1 MQIVRFWTAVCQLP
15 PHSRGVP
22 GGWYCLACQPQ
33 RGPVVAHK
41 EHTLIS
47 TAPARPQQ
55 PSLRPS
61 LQAASAELLRCRS
74 GASPYETFAAL
85 SNLAHCY
92 AEQGSLATAEA
103 YLDEA
108 LTWSRVLGSQDAQV
122 DLLCQ
127 LAELAYRAAELDEKV
142 NDKVAAQAR
151 ARACGHALA
160 ASALAPKVADPSWE
174 IKVLLRASDVLESCG
189 QRVEAIELQIR
200 AVQLL
205 GLEATSV

>member
-1 MQIVRFWTAVCQLP
+1 MIT
-15 PHSRGVP
+15 
-22 GGWYCLACQPQ
+22 
-33 RGPVVAHK
+33 
-41 EHTLIS
+41 
-47 TAPARPQQ
+47 TAPTRPKQLC
-55 PSLRPS
+55 LRPT

-74 GASPYETFAAL
+74 GASPYETYAAL
-85 SNLAHCY
+85 SDLAHCY
-92 AEQGSLATAEA
+92 AQQGSLATAEA

-127 LAELAYRAAELDEKV
+127 LAELANRAAELDEQV
-142 NDKVAAQAR
+142 NSAAQAR

-160 ASALAPKVADPSWE
+160 ASALAPNVADPSWE

-205 GLEATSV
+205 GLEATRV

>member
-1 MQIVRFWTAVCQLP
+1 MQIVRFWSAVCQLP
-15 PHSRGVP
+15 PHFREAQSGRF
-22 GGWYCLACQPQ
+22 CLACQPQ

-41 EHTLIS
+41 EHTVTDTV
-47 TAPARPQQ
+47 TALPAQ
-55 PSLRPS
+55 PCQRPS
-61 LQAASAELLRCRS
+61 LQSASAELLRCRS

-85 SNLAHCY
+85 SDLAHCY
-92 AEQGSLATAEA
+92 AEQGSLTTAEA

-127 LAELAYRAAELDEKV
+127 LAELATRAAQVDEKV
-142 NDKVAAQAR
+142 NQSGARKAR

-160 ASALAPKVADPSWE
+160 ASALAPHVADPGWE

-205 GLEATSV
+205 GLEVVRA

>member
-1 MQIVRFWTAVCQLP
+1 MA
-15 PHSRGVP
+15 
-22 GGWYCLACQPQ
+22 
-33 RGPVVAHK
+33 AHK
-41 EHTLIS
+41 EPTVIANASALP
-47 TAPARPQQ
+47 TQ
-55 PSLRPS
+55 PCLQPS

-85 SNLAHCY
+85 SDLAHCY
-92 AEQGSLATAEA
+92 AEQGSLTTAEA

-127 LAELAYRAAELDEKV
+127 LAELATRAAQMDEKV
-142 NDKVAAQAR
+142 NQDGARKAR

-160 ASALAPKVADPSWE
+160 ASALAPNVADPGWE

-205 GLEATSV
+205 GLEVVRA

>member
-1 MQIVRFWTAVCQLP
+1 MVADKEQTVIDTVTALP
-15 PHSRGVP
+15 P
-22 GGWYCLACQPQ
+22 QPC
-33 RGPVVAHK
+33 V
-41 EHTLIS
+41 
-47 TAPARPQQ
+47 
-55 PSLRPS
+55 RPS

-85 SNLAHCY
+85 SDLAHCY

-127 LAELAYRAAELDEKV
+127 LAELATRAAELDEKV
-142 NDKVAAQAR
+142 SNKAAFEAR

-205 GLEATSV
+205 GLEATRV